1 MPVLSHRCNDCY
13 KTLLFDVILAQI
25 EFLQAS
31 VSLEYLGDLSAAT
44 IFQRVLRY
52 VKLADILADF
62 DRTCNQLEQII
73 AHLDSD
79 ELERPQSWILNQ
91 VVVNCHDVQLV

>member
-1 MPVLSHRCNDCY
+1 MIRY
-13 KTLLFDVILAQI
+13 VILAQI
-25 EFLQAS
+25 EFLQAC
-31 VSLEYLGDLSAAT
+31 VSLKYLGDLSAAA
-44 IFQRVLRY
+44 IFQGVLRY

-62 DRTCNQLEQII
+62 DRACDQLEQIV

-91 VVVNCHDVQLV
+91 VVIH